1 MQKKDMNIEEIA
13 LAHSLTKDEFENIK
27 KILGREPNYVE
38 IGIFSAMWSEHCSY
52 KSSKKYLIAALFII
66 LSVVILAILY
76 RVPNEGFKIVIQQL
90 FAFEIVILFFVL
102 IALAIFLLAKSI
114 IDYANSKKTIQK

>member
-1 MQKKDMNIEEIA
+1 MQ
-13 LAHSLTKDEFENIK
+13 
-27 KILGREPNYVE
+27 
-38 IGIFSAMWSEHCSY
+38 
-52 KSSKKYLIAALFII
+52 SSKKYLIAALFII